1 METQPS
7 EASLNNARRILAQI
21 ENLRD
26 TTGAPTLRKMW
37 TDGTISYEFTVDEAH
52 SRIRVWGEDL
62 SFTGF
67 LFTYPEAGFWGV
79 GYKKETPKYKKRPPP
94 KILAGELDW
103 QGIGGKLSWKG
114 LSRYFG
120 FSAGSSWGLPG
131 QYLDPGIEPAKGY
144 HSAAPDPYTN
154 ARQYSETGNGGG
166 PNVYMDGKVLC
177 TIVPVFQTYIS
188 VTCAVLSPDKKKI
201 LIGYAGYNAEQNFGE
216 IFIMLPLAVARG
228 DVSLAS
234 PGIITT
240 AFRNDYYLG
249 ASTPYGHAFTEYESE
264 FLWGNITGMWRFN
277 ASGSIGYGERR
288 ATRQRINVEWIDDAE
303 TITIT
308 AEGKAWT
315 HRNVYKATHVE
326 KYIVRYD
333 HDNSLVWT
341 TDYMSYRTYLYASE
355 SGLPLIS
362 SQPLHGFLPQ
372 QWVDIESEWVLDSSE
387 PIEDPTATWS
397 WQEVFV
403 VPGYYPYLTGYYHEA
418 TFCDFDWDTPV
429 EGRIEY
435 RYEND
440 TTGGTGG
447 FNTQT
452 TFTTTVTID
461 DVVVHNAAYSAV
473 ASATYWPDGTPYPRE
488 TLYQSTSKEG
498 GGTLT
503 FFHWIDL
510 RVKGLSADTHTLPQT
525 STTQVTASVE
535 NKTYVGG
542 VLIPGVPPIPV
553 ATEAHLGG
561 LGTLINVETVDVEGQ
576 VQVWLDDYY
585 DPYTQKT
592 VDIYGAPPPL
602 PFDFILPVDPDGLI
616 TTSGTGYLQ
625 NKSYVHHSGV
635 GIAET
640 GIKVYYL
647 SPTEKRCVWGVA
659 NLPSIHLN
667 EVQTYTY
674 GSDDPATAEQLK
686 GVGADGLLLN
696 IYVV

>member
-131 QYLDPGIEPAKGY
+131 QYLDPDTEPAKGY
-144 HSAAPDPYTN
+144 RSEATAPFTN
-154 ARQYSETGNGGG
+154 LRQYAAQDNGGG
-166 PNVYMDGKVLC
+166 PNVYMDGKILC
-177 TIVPVFQTYIS
+177 TVVPVHQAYIS

-201 LIGYAGYNAEQNFGE
+201 LLGYAGYNAEHNFGE
-216 IFIMLPLAVARG
+216 IFIMLPLAAARG

-240 AFRNDYYLG
+240 TFRNDYYLG
-249 ASTPYGHAFTEYESE
+249 VSTPYDHAFTEYESE

-288 ATRQRINVEWIDDAE
+288 ATRQRINVEWVDDSE

-315 HRNVYKATHVE
+315 HRNVYKAYE
-326 KYIVRYD
+326 
-333 HDNSLVWT
+333 DNIYVDVMNDDINLVFPWGT
-341 TDYMSYRTYLYASE
+341 NPHLNLYTSDDGRLLY
-355 SGLPLIS
+355 SP
-362 SQPLHGFLPQ
+362 QPIRGFAPYQ
-372 QWVDIESEWVLDSSE
+372 ITSIGSEWEYLDTWFN
-387 PIEDPTATWS
+387 EDPTAEWYKATS
-397 WQEVFV
+397 
-403 VPGYYPYLTGYYHEA
+403 YLIHVYIPAFTGYYHEV
-418 TFCDFDWDTPV
+418 TFCDFDWDTLV

-435 RYEND
+435 RHEND

-447 FNTQT
+447 FNTQS
-452 TFTTTVTID
+452 TFATTVTVGGVALHQAEYI
-461 DVVVHNAAYSAV
+461 ST

-488 TLYQSTSKEG
+488 TLYQSASKEG

-510 RVKGLSADTHTLPQT
+510 RVNGLSVDTHTIPQT
-525 STTQVTASVE
+525 ATTQVTATVE

-542 VLIPGVPPIPV
+542 MFIPGVAPVPV

-561 LGTLINVETVDVEGQ
+561 FGTLINVETVDVEGQ

-585 DPYTQKT
+585 DPYTQKI